1 MSAETEKLGTRLRS
15 AVSSRPSPSRIAV
28 FTGILL
34 GAAIAA
40 VLGSTSLPGPTSTS
54 LPGAAALFTLLVAAE
69 RLMMRFRYRGH
80 IDGITLFEA
89 ALAPAILTL
98 PTAVLVLV
106 VGMAQAVA
114 AIIGRDAFVKA
125 SFNVAQWSAAAAL
138 GSIVFNLLPTD
149 AGLDAGSTLAL
160 IVAITVV
167 IVTNIVTFTY
177 AMHLVQREPIRH
189 VLRSFA
195 PLVPVWGITW
205 ILNVAFGIIFA
216 ATYAWSTAGV
226 FLFAVPLALLHWASK
241 AYAAAVVDQERL
253 AGLHRATLELAT
265 PVDPR
270 EAIPRFLNEVRQ
282 SFGGDAADLVL
293 FYSGRSRTV
302 HRVDQDGY
310 REHDEPWELQTLA
323 AALSERGRMVRVN
336 PAGPDPMAA
345 ALLELEGWRDCLAA
359 PLIDGER
366 TLGVLCVYNRQGLE
380 GFERGEEAVLQA
392 LAVEAARGM
401 AKASLLDAILE
412 ERQKLADIVGRTS
425 DGILTISPAGTIK
438 TWNLALER
446 ITGHGAAE
454 MIGSRL
460 FGALTPRD
468 TDGVAV
474 WLERW
479 AEDEAGLPSDIE
491 ITTKAGESRW
501 LSCSYTRVSD
511 QDGRASMLIV
521 VARDATEARELERL
535 KDDFVATVSHEL
547 RTPLTPIKGWAVTLL
562 QLGDHLSPEQR
573 EEGVQAILRHSERLE
588 RLITNILEVS
598 KVERGLSDRRDAI
611 VDVLAVTEKAVAD
624 FRTENGQR
632 EIVFRV
638 DGDRH
643 TTRGDEV
650 WVEQILSNLLSNA
663 MKYSPAD
670 LPIEVAVKESRD
682 AIEVS
687 VTDRGPGI
695 PEHEMER
702 IFERF
707 KRLGDHMTRSQGGTG
722 LGLYIARQLAR
733 AIGGEL
739 SVCSAAG
746 KGATFTLRLI
756 AQEETV
762 PVAS

>member
-1 MSAETEKLGTRLRS
+1 LFG
-15 AVSSRPSPSRIAV
+15 V
-28 FTGILL
+28 
-34 GAAIAA
+34 AIAS
-40 VLGSTSLPGPTSTS
+40 VLASTSLRGPTSTS
-54 LPGAAALFTLLVAAE
+54 LPGAAALFALLVAAE

-98 PTAVLVLV
+98 PTPVLVLV
-106 VGMAQAVA
+106 VGTAQAVA
-114 AIIGRDAFVKA
+114 AILGRDAFVKA

-138 GSIVFNLLPTD
+138 GSIVFTLLPTGV
-149 AGLDAGSTLAL
+149 GLDGANTLAL

-177 AMHLVQREPIRH
+177 AMHLVQREPIRN

-216 ATYAWSTAGV
+216 ATYTWSTAGAL
-226 FLFAVPLALLHWASK
+226 LFSVPLALLHWASK

-270 EAIPRFLNEVRQ
+270 EAIPRFLGEVRQ
-282 SFGGDAADLVL
+282 SFGGDAVDLVL
-293 FYSGRSRTV
+293 LYSGRIRTV

-310 REHDEPWELQTLA
+310 RAHDEPWELQTLA
-323 AALSERGRMVRVN
+323 AALSERGRIVRVN
-336 PAGPDPMAA
+336 AAGPDPMAA

-359 PLIDGER
+359 PLLDGER

-401 AKASLLDAILE
+401 TKASLLDAILE

-425 DGILTISPAGTIK
+425 DGILTISPGGTVK

-446 ITGHGAAE
+446 ITGHRADE

-460 FGALTPRD
+460 FGTLVPRD

-479 AEDEAGLPSDIE
+479 ADDDAALPSDIE

-511 QDGRASMLIV
+511 PEGRASMLIV

-598 KVERGLSDRRDAI
+598 KVERGLSDQRDAI
-611 VDVLAVTEKAVAD
+611 VDVLAVAEKTVAD
-624 FRTENGQR
+624 FRTENGHR
-632 EIVFRV
+632 EIVFQAN
-638 DGDRH
+638 GDRH
-643 TTRGDEV
+643 LTRGDEV

-670 LPIEVAVKESRD
+670 LPIEVAVTQSRD
-682 AIEVS
+682 TIELS

-739 SVCSAAG
+739 SVRSAPG

>member
-1 MSAETEKLGTRLRS
+1 MSGAVPSKPS
-15 AVSSRPSPSRIAV
+15 ASRIAL
-28 FTGILL
+28 FTGILF
-34 GAAIAA
+34 GVAIAS
-40 VLGSTSLPGPTSTS
+40 VLASTSLRGPTGTS
-54 LPGAAALFTLLVAAE
+54 LPGAAALFALLVAAE

-98 PTAVLVLV
+98 PTPVLVLV
-106 VGMAQAVA
+106 VGMAQAAA

-138 GSIVFNLLPTD
+138 GSIVFNLLPTS
-149 AGLDAGSTLAL
+149 AGLDGANTLAL

-177 AMHLVQREPIRH
+177 AMHLVQREPIRN

-205 ILNVAFGIIFA
+205 ILNVAFGIMFV
-216 ATYAWSTAGV
+216 ATYTWSTAGV
-226 FLFAVPLALLHWASK
+226 FLFSVPLALLHWASK

-270 EAIPRFLNEVRQ
+270 EAIPRFLGEVRQ
-282 SFGGDAADLVL
+282 SFGGDAVDLVL
-293 FYSGRSRTV
+293 FYSGRIRTV

-310 REHDEPWELQTLA
+310 RKHDEPWELQTLA
-323 AALSERGRMVRVN
+323 AALSERGHMVRVN
-336 PAGPDPMAA
+336 ASGPDPIAA
-345 ALLELEGWRDCLAA
+345 ALLDLEGWRDCLAA
-359 PLIDGER
+359 PLLDGER

-392 LAVEAARGM
+392 LAVEAARGVT
-401 AKASLLDAILE
+401 KASLLDAILE

-438 TWNLALER
+438 TWNLALKR
-446 ITGHGAAE
+446 ITGHGADE

-460 FGALTPRD
+460 FGTLVPRD

-479 AEDEAGLPSDIE
+479 ADDDGALPSDIE

-511 QDGRASMLIV
+511 PDGRGSMLIV

-562 QLGDHLSPEQR
+562 RLGDHLSPEQR

-611 VDVLAVTEKAVAD
+611 VDVLAVAKKTVAD
-624 FRTENGQR
+624 FQTENELR
-632 EIVFRV
+632 EVVFRV
-638 DGDRH
+638 DGVH
-643 TTRGDEV
+643 HSTRGDEV

-663 MKYSPAD
+663 MKYSPTD
-670 LPIEVAVKESRD
+670 LPIEVAVTRSRD

-739 SVCSAAG
+739 SVRSTAG
-746 KGATFTLRLI
+746 KGATFTLRLV
-756 AQEETV
+756 AQDEAV